1 MRSCSSHY
9 RKNFVSLFKN
19 ALVVLLLIVLVGCSS
34 NDAQLE
40 SDQPETDQPENEA
53 EIEQLTAE
61 NEQLQTELDKA
72 IADLKAA
79 EARVKELEDELEAA
93 MSSVPPEE
101 DVDPM
106 ATVPPQIDPVP
117 PERSLSDLLLG
128 EWFFSRFVKMD
139 ELEGVVESLVFNG
152 DGTGT
157 QWVTYYKPS
166 YLNADNFS
174 TSNPVS
180 ESSCGFTWSLA
191 GDTIHAV
198 FEGGKIGDIK
208 LSDTLVDY
216 EFFPEQ
222 QQFLKISVDG
232 TASNS
237 ETFYVREKPAI
248 PEDFVEAS
256 IIYGNIEAQKAA
268 YRRQFLGTWYFDI
281 TIWTFNNDG
290 TGVWDIPEWGDQ
302 PAVKREFSYSA
313 SENVLEI
320 EWADTEQTL
329 FFWPKTNDDGSIMLN
344 DNVKLTR
351 YFDADNCPVSTEILS
366 NVYDVMTG
374 QMFYDFLGSD

>member
-1 MRSCSSHY
+1 MMSCSSHY
-9 RKNFVSLFKN
+9 RKNFVSLFRN
-19 ALVVLLLIVLVGCSS
+19 ALVVLLLIALVGCSS

-61 NEQLQTELDKA
+61 NEQLQTELDRA

-79 EARVKELEDELEAA
+79 EARVKELEDELEAV
-93 MSSVPPEE
+93 MSSAPPEE

-117 PERSLSDLLLG
+117 PERSSSDLLLG
-128 EWFFSRFVKMD
+128 EWFFSRFVKTY

-174 TSNPVS
+174 FSDAVS
-180 ESSCGFTWSLA
+180 ELSYGFTWSLD
-191 GDTIHAV
+191 GDTIHTV
-198 FEGGKIGDIK
+198 FGGG
-208 LSDTLVDY
+208 DTLVDY
-216 EFFPEQ
+216 AFSPEQ
-222 QQFLKISVDG
+222 QQFLTISING
-232 TASNS
+232 SAPKN
-237 ETFYVREKPAI
+237 ENLYAREKPAI

-256 IIYGNIEAQKAA
+256 IIYGNIEGQKAA
-268 YRRQFLGTWYFDI
+268 YRRQFLGTWYFDL
-281 TIWTFNNDG
+281 TVWTFNNDG

-320 EWADTEQTL
+320 EWSDTKQTAYL
-329 FFWPKTNDDGSIMLN
+329 WPKINDDGSIMLN

-351 YFDADNCPVSTEILS
+351 YFDANNCPVSTEILS
-366 NVYDVMTG
+366 NV
-374 QMFYDFLGSD
+374 

>member
-1 MRSCSSHY
+1 MRLCSSHY
-9 RKNFVSLFKN
+9 RKNFVSLFRN
-19 ALVVLLLIVLVGCSS
+19 SLVVLLLVALVGCSS
-34 NDAQLE
+34 NDTQVE
-40 SDQPETDQPENEA
+40 SDQPEVEL

-61 NEQLQTELDKA
+61 NEKLQTELDKA
-72 IADLKAA
+72 IADLEAA

-93 MSSVPPEE
+93 MSSAPPEE
-101 DVDPM
+101 SVDPM

-117 PERSLSDLLLG
+117 PERSSSDLLLG
-128 EWFFSRFVKMD
+128 EWFFSRFVKTF

-174 TSNPVS
+174 TSDPVS
-180 ESSCGFTWSLA
+180 ELSYGFTWSL
-191 GDTIHAV
+191 D
-198 FEGGKIGDIK
+198 GDIIHTVFGGGV
-208 LSDTLVDY
+208 TLVDY
-216 EFFPEQ
+216 AFSPEQ

-232 TASNS
+232 AASNS

-268 YRRQFLGTWYFDI
+268 YRRQFLGTWYFDL
-281 TIWTFNNDG
+281 TVWTFNNDG

-302 PAVKREFSYSA
+302 PAVRREFSYSA

-320 EWADTEQTL
+320 EWADTEQTV
-329 FFWPKTNDDGSIMLN
+329 FFWPKINDDGSIMLN

-351 YFDADNCPVSTEILS
+351 YFDADNCPVTTEILS

-374 QMFYDFLGSD
+374 QMFYDFLGGD